1 MRKYIYKFNVY
12 IIHTHFFDKERI
24 KEVKRMANKIV
35 PQTLNSSGV
44 YDKLITAISSGG
56 TGAES
61 ESAAVKNLISG
72 LTSTSPAS
80 DDLIPFQDVS
90 SGGAGKTT
98 LSALASA
105 LQSVRGYAKI
115 QTGSYVGTGTYGA
128 SNPCSLTFTFE
139 PKMLIVANKSIISF
153 LQSIV
158 QWCRVSSSSYHF
170 LAGIFWFDGFD
181 KISNSGD
188 SQSDYEN
195 FYVIVTKNNQ
205 SISWYSNPQST
216 GTVDE
221 IHYQISQQNY
231 KNATYNYIRM
241 G

>member
-1 MRKYIYKFNVY
+1 
-12 IIHTHFFDKERI
+12 
-24 KEVKRMANKIV
+24 MANKIV

-72 LTSTSPAS
+72 LTSTSPTS

-128 SNPCSLTFTFE
+128 DNPCSLTFINE
-139 PKMLIVANKSIISF
+139 
-153 LQSIV
+153 
-158 QWCRVSSSSYHF
+158 
-170 LAGIFWFDGFD
+170 
-181 KISNSGD
+181 
-188 SQSDYEN
+188 
-195 FYVIVTKNNQ
+195 
-205 SISWYSNPQST
+205 
-216 GTVDE
+216 
-221 IHYQISQQNY
+221 
-231 KNATYNYIRM
+231 
-241 G
+241 

>member
-1 MRKYIYKFNVY
+1 
-12 IIHTHFFDKERI
+12 
-24 KEVKRMANKIV
+24 MANKVV

-72 LTSTSPAS
+72 LTSTSPTS

-128 SNPCSLTFTFE
+128 SNPCSLTFAFTPQIIF
-139 PKMLIVANKSIISF
+139 LYNKNYGNPTTIHSQKETD
-153 LQSIV
+153 QSIV
-158 QWCRVSSSSYHF
+158 FYIANIGDYSAYFSSTTKVSYYINIVF
-170 LAGIFWFDGFD
+170 QN
-181 KISNSGD
+181 SN
-188 SQSDYEN
+188 
-195 FYVIVTKNNQ
+195 VK
-205 SISWYSNPQST
+205 WYADTNKT
-216 GTVDE
+216 
-221 IHYQISQQNY
+221 NY
-231 KNATYNYIRM
+231 KPTAEAQYNELNTEYYYYTF

>member
-1 MRKYIYKFNVY
+1 
-12 IIHTHFFDKERI
+12 
-24 KEVKRMANKIV
+24 MANKIV

-115 QTGSYVGTGTYGA
+115 QTGSYVGTGTYGE
-128 SNPCSLTFTFE
+128 SNPCSLMF
-139 PKMLIVANKSIISF
+139 
-153 LQSIV
+153 
-158 QWCRVSSSSYHF
+158 
-170 LAGIFWFDGFD
+170 
-181 KISNSGD
+181 
-188 SQSDYEN
+188 N
-195 FYVIVTKNNQ
+195 FI
-205 SISWYSNPQST
+205 P
-216 GTVDE
+216 
-221 IHYQISQQNY
+221 
-231 KNATYNYIRM
+231 
-241 G
+241 

>member
-1 MRKYIYKFNVY
+1 
-12 IIHTHFFDKERI
+12 
-24 KEVKRMANKIV
+24 MANKIV

-105 LQSVRGYAKI
+105 FQSVRGYAKI

-128 SNPCSLTFTFE
+128 DNPCSLTFG
-139 PKMLIVANKSIISF
+139 L
-153 LQSIV
+153 
-158 QWCRVSSSSYHF
+158 
-170 LAGIFWFDGFD
+170 
-181 KISNSGD
+181 
-188 SQSDYEN
+188 
-195 FYVIVTKNNQ
+195 
-205 SISWYSNPQST
+205 
-216 GTVDE
+216 
-221 IHYQISQQNY
+221 
-231 KNATYNYIRM
+231 
-241 G
+241 

>member
-1 MRKYIYKFNVY
+1 
-12 IIHTHFFDKERI
+12 
-24 KEVKRMANKIV
+24 MANKIV

-105 LQSVRGYAKI
+105 LQSVRSYARF
-115 QTGSYVGTGTYGA
+115 QTGSYVGTGTYGD
-128 SNPCSLTFTFE
+128 SSPCSLTFDLT
-139 PKMLIVANKSIISF
+139 PKFFCIAG
-153 LQSIV
+153 
-158 QWCRVSSSSYHF
+158 VS
-170 LAGIFWFDGFD
+170 DGV
-181 KISNSGD
+181 KISHGIAVYGSNGLQHTKPQASTYYANLTW
-188 SQSDYEN
+188 QEN
-195 FYVIVTKNNQ
+195 GITWYANDAFEQFNENTMGKTIYYYIVI
-205 SISWYSNPQST
+205 
-216 GTVDE
+216 GE
-221 IHYQISQQNY
+221 
-231 KNATYNYIRM
+231 
-241 G
+241 

>member
-1 MRKYIYKFNVY
+1 
-12 IIHTHFFDKERI
+12 
-24 KEVKRMANKIV
+24 MANKIV

-80 DDLIPFQDVS
+80 NDLIPFQDVS

-128 SNPCSLTFTFE
+128 DNPCRLTFNIYPHFVCVTGDDYFGR
-139 PKMLIVANKSIISF
+139 MLWVRGNSRGRVLTYTQRRAITINLIWSYNFIKYYCDEDSYDDCPRELMQLNESRKTYYWVA
-153 LQSIV
+153 
-158 QWCRVSSSSYHF
+158 
-170 LAGIFWFDGFD
+170 G
-181 KISNSGD
+181 
-188 SQSDYEN
+188 
-195 FYVIVTKNNQ
+195 
-205 SISWYSNPQST
+205 
-216 GTVDE
+216 
-221 IHYQISQQNY
+221 
-231 KNATYNYIRM
+231 
-241 G
+241 

>member
-1 MRKYIYKFNVY
+1 
-12 IIHTHFFDKERI
+12 
-24 KEVKRMANKIV
+24 MANKIV
-35 PQTLNSSGV
+35 PQTVNSSGV

-128 SNPCSLTFTFE
+128 DNPCSLTFNFTPILITFYLGIRN
-139 PKMLIVANKSIISF
+139 PLVMYQDHYNYGVFPSL
-153 LQSIV
+153 L
-158 QWCRVSSSSYHF
+158 SSSFSFGGGVGYT
-170 LAGIFWFDGFD
+170 
-181 KISNSGD
+181 N
-188 SQSDYEN
+188 
-195 FYVIVTKNNQ
+195 
-205 SISWYSNPQST
+205 
-216 GTVDE
+216 
-221 IHYQISQQNY
+221 
-231 KNATYNYIRM
+231 
-241 G
+241 